1 MAWRRG
7 DRGPEVAAIR
17 ATLAGMGLLHN
28 IDSVGL
34 TEPETGSVL
43 ARTDAVFDADLE
55 AAVLAFQQARGLISD
70 GIVGPATQAALHDA
84 SHVLG
89 TRDLSYIVSKPM
101 AGDDVAQLQRRLGE
115 LGFYT
120 GLVDGTFGALTHN
133 AVSEFQR
140 DCGLPADGV
149 VEAETLATLG
159 RFSTLFKGGD
169 VASLVERERAR
180 ISGPMLAGKRIVL
193 DPGPSGSENPMR
205 IETPYGTITD
215 AELLWDITQRL
226 SQRMNEAGV
235 QVFLSRPE
243 AMIPTDPERAEIAN
257 AFNADLVISLR
268 LDRHHN
274 AVGNGVATFY
284 FGNSVGSESVLGEA
298 LSGFIQREIVT
309 RTELRDCRTHGR
321 SWPLLRMTRM
331 PSVQIYL
338 GYANNAGDLAILG
351 DRAQQDTIVD
361 SILVGVKRLYLLDE
375 DDHPTGSM
383 SVDEL
388 ITYEQRQRG

>member
-28 IDSVGL
+28 IESVGV

-70 GIVGPATQAALHDA
+70 GIVGVATQAALHDA

-89 TRDLSYIVSKPM
+89 TRDLSYIVSKPL

-115 LGFYT
+115 LGFYA
-120 GLVDGTFGALTHN
+120 GIVDGTFAAHTHS

-140 DCGLPADGV
+140 DCGLVDDGV
-149 VEAETLATLG
+149 VGAETLNTLG

-169 VASLVERERAR
+169 VTSLVEKERAR
-180 ISGPMLAGKRIVL
+180 TSGPMLAGKRIVL
-193 DPGPSGSENPMR
+193 DPGPGGSENPIR
-205 IETPYGTITD
+205 IDTPAGTITD

-226 SQRMNEAGV
+226 SERMNQAGV
-235 QVFLSRPE
+235 EVFLSRPE
-243 AMIPTDPERAEIAN
+243 AMVPTDPERAEIAN
-257 AFNADLVISLR
+257 AFNADLMISLR
-268 LDRHHN
+268 LDRHPN
-274 AVGNGVATFY
+274 PVGNGIATFY
-284 FGNSVGSESVLGEA
+284 FGNSLGSESVLGEA
-298 LSGFIQREIVT
+298 LSGFIQREIVS
-309 RTELRDCRTHGR
+309 RTQLRDCRTHGR

-331 PSVQIYL
+331 PSIQVVL
-338 GYANNAGDLAILG
+338 GYAFNPDNLRTLG
-351 DRAQQDTIVD
+351 DRLSQDTIID
-361 SILVGVKRLYLLDE
+361 SILVGVKRLYLLDN
-375 DDHPTGSM
+375 DDQPTGSM
-383 SVDEL
+383 SVNDL
-388 ITYEQRQRG
+388 IDYEQQLRD

>member
-28 IDSVGL
+28 IDSVGV

-120 GLVDGTFGALTHN
+120 GLVDGTFGPITHS
-133 AVSEFQR
+133 AVTDFQR
-140 DCGLPADGV
+140 DCGLSADGI
-149 VEAETLATLG
+149 VEAETLDTLG

-180 ISGPMLAGKRIVL
+180 TSGPMLAGKRIVL

-215 AELLWDITQRL
+215 AELLWDITHRL

-235 QVFLSRPE
+235 EVFLSRPE

-257 AFNADLVISLR
+257 AFNADLIISLR

-274 AVGNGVATFY
+274 PVGNGVATFY
-284 FGNSVGSESVLGEA
+284 FGNSLGSESVLGEA
-298 LSGFIQREIVT
+298 LSGFIQREIVSRT
-309 RTELRDCRTHGR
+309 RLRDCRTHGR

-331 PSVQIYL
+331 PSVQIHL
-338 GYANNAGDLAILG
+338 GYAHNAGDLAILG
-351 DRAQQDTIVD
+351 DRRQQDTIVD

-375 DDHPTGSM
+375 DNHPTGSM

-388 ITYEQRQRG
+388 ITYEQRQRS

>member
-28 IDSVGL
+28 IDSVGV

-70 GIVGPATQAALHDA
+70 GIVGAATQAALHDA
-84 SHVLG
+84 SHILG

-101 AGDDVAQLQRRLGE
+101 AGDDVGQLQRRLGE

-120 GLVDGTFGALTHN
+120 GLVDGTFGPVTHS
-133 AVSEFQR
+133 AVTDFQG
-140 DCGLPADGV
+140 DCGLAADGI

-180 ISGPMLAGKRIVL
+180 TSGPMLAGKRIVL
-193 DPGPSGSENPMR
+193 DPGPSGSENPIR
-205 IETPYGTITD
+205 IDTANGTITD

-226 SQRMNEAGV
+226 SARMNQAGV
-235 QVFLSRPE
+235 EVFLSRPE

-257 AFNADLVISLR
+257 AFNADLIISLR
-268 LDRHHN
+268 LDRHPN
-274 AVGNGVATFY
+274 PVGNGVATFY
-284 FGNSVGSESVLGEA
+284 FGNSLGSESMLGEA
-298 LSGFIQREIVT
+298 LSGFVQREIVS
-309 RTELRDCRTHGR
+309 RTCLRDCRTHGR

-338 GYANNAGDLAILG
+338 GYAYNPADLEILG
-351 DRAQQDTIVD
+351 SRAAQDTIID

-375 DDHPTGSM
+375 DDQPTGSI

-388 ITYEQRQRG
+388 INYEQRQRD

>member
-28 IDSVGL
+28 IESVGL
-34 TEPETGSVL
+34 TEPEAGSVL

-70 GIVGPATQAALHDA
+70 GIVGPATQAALADA
-84 SHVLG
+84 SYVLG

-115 LGFYT
+115 LGFYA
-120 GLVDGTFGALTHN
+120 GLVDGTFGALTHG
-133 AVSEFQR
+133 AVTDFQL
-140 DCGLPADGV
+140 DCGLSADGV
-149 VEAETLATLG
+149 VEVETLDTLG

-169 VASLVERERAR
+169 VASLVEKERAR
-180 ISGPMLAGKRIVL
+180 TSGPMLAGKRIVL
-193 DPGPSGSENPMR
+193 DPGPSGSENPIR
-205 IETPYGTITD
+205 IDTPYGTITD

-226 SQRMNEAGV
+226 SERMNQAGV
-235 QVFLSRPE
+235 EVFLSRPE

-257 AFNADLVISLR
+257 AFNADLIISLR
-268 LDRHHN
+268 LDRHPN
-274 AVGNGVATFY
+274 PVGNGVATFY
-284 FGNSVGSESVLGEA
+284 FGNSLGSESMLGEA
-298 LSGFIQREIVT
+298 LSGFVQREIVS
-309 RTELRDCRTHGR
+309 RTSLRDCRTHGR
-321 SWPLLRMTRM
+321 SWQLLRMTRM

-338 GYANNAGDLAILG
+338 GYANSAGDLEILG
-351 DRAQQDTIVD
+351 DRAAQDTIID

-375 DDHPTGSM
+375 DDHTTGSM
-383 SVDEL
+383 SVDDL
-388 ITYEQRQRG
+388 INYEQGQRG

>member
-17 ATLAGMGLLHN
+17 ATLAGMGLLHK
-28 IDSVGL
+28 IDSVGV

-55 AAVLAFQQARGLISD
+55 TAVLTFQQARGLISD
-70 GIVGPATQAALHDA
+70 GIVGAATQSALNDA
-84 SHVLG
+84 THSLG

-101 AGDDVAQLQRRLGE
+101 AGDDVAQLQQRLGE
-115 LGFYT
+115 LGFYA
-120 GLVDGTFGALTHN
+120 GPVDGTFGALTHG
-133 AVSEFQR
+133 AVTDFQR
-140 DCGLPADGV
+140 DCGLSADGV
-149 VEAETLATLG
+149 VESETLATLG

-169 VASLVERERAR
+169 VASLVEKERVR
-180 ISGPMLAGKRIVL
+180 TSGPMLAGKRIVL
-193 DPGPSGSENPMR
+193 DPGPSGSENPIR

-215 AELLWDITQRL
+215 AELLWDITRRL
-226 SQRMNEAGV
+226 SERMNQAGV
-235 QVFLSRPE
+235 EVFLSRPE

-268 LDRHHN
+268 LDRHHST
-274 AVGNGVATFY
+274 VGNGVATFY
-284 FGNSVGSESVLGEA
+284 FGNSLGSESMLGEA
-298 LSGFIQREIVT
+298 LSGFVQREIVS
-309 RTELRDCRTHGR
+309 RTDLRDCRTHGR

-331 PSVQIYL
+331 PSIQLYL
-338 GYANNAGDLAILG
+338 GYANSAGDLEILG
-351 DRAQQDTIVD
+351 NRSEQDTIID

-383 SVDEL
+383 SVDDL
-388 ITYEQRQRG
+388 ISYEQEQLD

>member
-28 IDSVGL
+28 IESVGV

-55 AAVLAFQQARGLISD
+55 TAVLAFQQARGLISD

-101 AGDDVAQLQRRLGE
+101 AGDDIAQLQRRLGE
-115 LGFYT
+115 LGFYA
-120 GLVDGTFGALTHN
+120 GLVDGTFGPLTHG
-133 AVSEFQR
+133 AVTDFQR
-140 DCGLPADGV
+140 DCALTADGV
-149 VEAETLATLG
+149 VGAETLDTLN

-169 VASLVERERAR
+169 VASLVEKERAR
-180 ISGPMLAGKRIVL
+180 TSGPMLSGKRIVL
-193 DPGPSGSENPMR
+193 DPGPSGSENPIR
-205 IETPYGTITD
+205 IETANGTITD
-215 AELLWDITQRL
+215 AELLWDLTSRL
-226 SQRMNEAGV
+226 SERMNQAGV
-235 QVFLSRPE
+235 EVFLSRPE
-243 AMIPTDPERAEIAN
+243 SMIPTDPERAEIAN

-268 LDRHHN
+268 LDRHPN
-274 AVGNGVATFY
+274 PVGNGVATFY
-284 FGNSVGSESVLGEA
+284 FGNSLGAESMLGEA
-298 LSGFIQREIVT
+298 LSGFIQREIVS
-309 RTELRDCRTHGR
+309 RTTLRDCRTHGR
-321 SWPLLRMTRM
+321 SWSLLRMTRM

-338 GYANNAGDLAILG
+338 GYAHNERDLAILG
-351 DRAQQDTIVD
+351 DRGAQDTIID

-375 DDHPTGSM
+375 DNHPTGSM
-383 SVDEL
+383 SVDAL
-388 ITYEQRQRG
+388 IDYEQRQRD

>member
-28 IDSVGL
+28 IDSVGV

-55 AAVLAFQQARGLISD
+55 TAVLAFQQARGLISD
-70 GIVGPATQAALHDA
+70 GIVGPATQAALDDA

-115 LGFYT
+115 LGFYA
-120 GLVDGTFGALTHN
+120 GLVDGTFGALTHA
-133 AVSEFQR
+133 AVTDFQR
-140 DCGLPADGV
+140 DCALVADGV
-149 VEAETLATLG
+149 VGAETLDTIN

-169 VASLVERERAR
+169 MASLVEKERAR
-180 ISGPMLAGKRIVL
+180 TSGPMLAGKRIVL
-193 DPGPSGSENPMR
+193 DPGPSGSENPIR
-205 IETPYGTITD
+205 IETPNGTITD
-215 AELLWDITQRL
+215 AELLWDITRRL
-226 SQRMNEAGV
+226 SERMNQAGV
-235 QVFLSRPE
+235 EIFLSRPE

-268 LDRHHN
+268 LDRHPN
-274 AVGNGVATFY
+274 PVGNGVATFY
-284 FGNSVGSESVLGEA
+284 FGNSLGAESMLGEA
-298 LSGFIQREIVT
+298 LSGFIQREIVS

-338 GYANNAGDLAILG
+338 GYAHNAGDLAILG
-351 DRAQQDTIVD
+351 DRDAQDTIID

-383 SVDEL
+383 SVDDL
-388 ITYEQRQRG
+388 IDYEQRQRS

>member
-55 AAVLAFQQARGLISD
+55 SAVLEFQQARGLISD
-70 GIVGPATQAALHDA
+70 GIVGPSTQAALADA
-84 SHVLG
+84 SHILG

-101 AGDDVAQLQRRLGE
+101 AGDDVGQLQRRLGE
-115 LGFYT
+115 LGFYA
-120 GLVDGTFGALTHN
+120 GLVDGTFGALTHG
-133 AVSEFQR
+133 AVTDFQR
-140 DCGLPADGV
+140 DCGLPSDGV

-169 VASLVERERAR
+169 VSSLVERERAR
-180 ISGPMLAGKRIVL
+180 TSGPMLAGKRIVL
-193 DPGPSGSENPMR
+193 DPGPSGSENPIR
-205 IETPYGTITD
+205 IDTPFGTITD
-215 AELLWDITQRL
+215 AELLWDISRRL
-226 SQRMNEAGV
+226 AERMNQAGV
-235 QVFLSRPE
+235 EVFLSRPE

-268 LDRHHN
+268 LDRHPG
-274 AVGNGVATFY
+274 AVGDGVATFY
-284 FGNSVGSESVLGEA
+284 FGNSLGSESMLGEA
-298 LSGFIQREIVT
+298 LSGFVQREIVSRT
-309 RTELRDCRTHGR
+309 RLRDCRTHGR
-321 SWPLLRMTRM
+321 SWSLLRMTRM
-331 PSVQIYL
+331 PSIQIYL
-338 GYANNAGDLAILG
+338 GYAHSANDVAILG
-351 DRAQQDTIVD
+351 DRASQDTIID
-361 SILVGVKRLYLLDE
+361 SILVAVKRLYLLDA

-383 SVDEL
+383 SVDEV
-388 ITYEQRQRG
+388 ISYEQRQRD

>member
-28 IDSVGL
+28 IDSVGV

-55 AAVLAFQQARGLISD
+55 TAVLAFQQARGLISD
-70 GIVGPATQAALHDA
+70 GIVGPATQAALDDA

-115 LGFYT
+115 LGFYA
-120 GLVDGTFGALTHN
+120 GLVDGTFGALTHA
-133 AVSEFQR
+133 AVTDFQR
-140 DCGLPADGV
+140 DCALEADGV
-149 VEAETLATLG
+149 VGAETLDTIN

-169 VASLVERERAR
+169 VASLVEKERAR
-180 ISGPMLAGKRIVL
+180 TSGPMLAGKRIVL
-193 DPGPSGSENPMR
+193 DPGPSGSENPIR
-205 IETPYGTITD
+205 IDTPYGTITD
-215 AELLWDITQRL
+215 AELLWDITRRL
-226 SQRMNEAGV
+226 SERMNQAGV
-235 QVFLSRPE
+235 EVFLSRPE

-268 LDRHHN
+268 LDRHPN
-274 AVGNGVATFY
+274 PVGNGVATFY
-284 FGNSVGSESVLGEA
+284 FGNSLGAESMLGEA
-298 LSGFIQREIVT
+298 LSGFIQREIVS

-321 SWPLLRMTRM
+321 SWSLLRMTRM

-338 GYANNAGDLAILG
+338 GYAHNAGDLAILG
-351 DRAQQDTIVD
+351 DRDAQDTIID

-383 SVDEL
+383 SVDDL
-388 ITYEQRQRG
+388 IDYEQRQRS

>member
-28 IDSVGL
+28 IDSVGV

-55 AAVLAFQQARGLISD
+55 SAVLAFQQARGLISD
-70 GIVGPATQAALHDA
+70 GIVGAATQAALHDA

-89 TRDLSYIVSKPM
+89 ARDLSYIVSKPM

-120 GLVDGTFGALTHN
+120 GLVDGTFGPITHS
-133 AVSEFQR
+133 AVTDFQR

-169 VASLVERERAR
+169 VASLVEKERAR

-193 DPGPSGSENPMR
+193 DPGPSGSENPIR

-215 AELLWDITQRL
+215 AELLWDITRRL
-226 SQRMNEAGV
+226 SERMNQAGV
-235 QVFLSRPE
+235 EVFLSRPE

-257 AFNADLVISLR
+257 AFNADLIISLR
-268 LDRHHN
+268 LDRHPN
-274 AVGNGVATFY
+274 PVGNGVATFY
-284 FGNSVGSESVLGEA
+284 FGNSLGSESMLGEA
-298 LSGFIQREIVT
+298 LSGFIQREIVSRT
-309 RTELRDCRTHGR
+309 RLRDCRTHGR

-338 GYANNAGDLAILG
+338 GYAHNPEDLAILG
-351 DRAQQDTIVD
+351 DRSAQDTIID

-375 DDHPTGSM
+375 DHHPTGTM

-388 ITYEQRQRG
+388 INYEQRQRD

>member
-28 IDSVGL
+28 IESVGV

-70 GIVGPATQAALHDA
+70 GIVGPATQAALDDA

-120 GLVDGTFGALTHN
+120 GLVDGTFGPLTHN

-140 DCGLPADGV
+140 DCGLSADGV

-180 ISGPMLAGKRIVL
+180 IAGPMLAGKRIVL

-235 QVFLSRPE
+235 EVFLSRPE

-257 AFNADLVISLR
+257 AFNADLIISLR

-284 FGNSVGSESVLGEA
+284 FGNSLGSESVLGEA

-338 GYANNAGDLAILG
+338 GYAHNAGDLAILG